1 MARVDCCLLRE
12 ATRWIRPSPPPPP
25 GAPPDMY
32 PESTGVVSG
41 AGIALKTALKAFLL
55 PREAL
60 SSGLVSLYFVRY
72 RYNFGP
78 TASGGSR
85 DAGTWTV
92 AVGGIPGGSSFF
104 SCEFARLFSAS
115 ARREQGCGRNAEAP
129 RKKLSTVNIGNTDIN
144 K

>member
-32 PESTGVVSG
+32 PESTSVVSG

-85 DAGTWTV
+85 DAGTWIV

-104 SCEFARLFSAS
+104 RAS
-115 ARREQGCGRNAEAP
+115 LLGSLAHLQGESRGAEEMQRHQERN
-129 RKKLSTVNIGNTDIN
+129 
-144 K
+144 